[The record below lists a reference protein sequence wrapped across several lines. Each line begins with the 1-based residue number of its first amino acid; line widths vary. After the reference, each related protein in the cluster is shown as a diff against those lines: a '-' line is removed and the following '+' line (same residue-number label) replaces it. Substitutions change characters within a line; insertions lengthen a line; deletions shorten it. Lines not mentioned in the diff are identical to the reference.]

1 MKIGQKYSLVVTG
14 AVLLVV
20 LLAVLELMVGGVSI
34 SLGQMLDSD
43 NSVAHRILTQIR
55 LPRMI
60 CAILAGGGLALA
72 GCQMQAIFRNPLADP
87 HILGISSGA
96 ALGAALMV
104 SGTVAAAGI
113 ASGALLGAVLAG
125 IGIVAVS
132 SRFKGVAT
140 LLIFGVLLGFVCSA
154 ITTLCQYFSAE
165 ESLKLYHS
173 WVAGSFA
180 SAGWNG
186 IAIIAAATV
195 VGIILAFSNRRGLD
209 LILFGDEFAAAS
221 GANVRA
227 IRFKAL
233 LSCCLIAAAVTAF
246 CGPIGFVGIIAPHIT
261 KALCGTA
268 VHGRLL
274 GPVMLVGAAITL
286 LADVLSQC
294 FTVPIPVGATIALA
308 GIPVIMWLLLGK
320 RLW

>member
-104 SGTVAAAGI
+104 
-113 ASGALLGAVLAG
+113 SGALLGAVLAG

-274 GPVMLVGAAITL
+274 GPVMLVGAAIAL

>member
-1 MKIGQKYSLVVTG
+1 MKTGQKYTL
-14 AVLLVV
+14 AVAGTALLV
-20 LLAVLELMVGGVSI
+20 LILAVAELLVGGVSI
-34 SLGQMLDSD
+34 SLKEMLDSG
-43 NSVAHRILTQIR
+43 NTVAHQILTQIR
-55 LPRMI
+55 LPRMV
-60 CAILAGGGLALA
+60 CAVLAGGGLALA
-72 GCQMQAIFRNPLADP
+72 GCQMQAVFRNPLADP
-87 HILGISSGA
+87 HILGISSGS
-96 ALGAALMV
+96 ALGAALVV
-104 SGTVAAAGI
+104 SGTSAAAGI
-113 ASGALLGAVLAG
+113 AFGALAGAILAG

-132 SRFKGVAT
+132 ARFKGVAT

-154 ITTLCQYFSAE
+154 VTTLCQYFSAE

-180 SAGWNG
+180 STGWNG
-186 IAIIAAATV
+186 IAIIAAATAAGV
-195 VGIILAFSNRRGLD
+195 ILAFSNRRGLD
-209 LILFGDEFAAAS
+209 VILFGEEFAAAS
-221 GANVRA
+221 GASVRG

-233 LSCCLIAAAVTAF
+233 LSCCLITAAVTAF

-274 GPVMLVGAAITL
+274 VPVMLVGAAIAL
-286 LADVLSQC
+286 LADVISQC
-294 FTVPIPVGATIALA
+294 FSVPIPVGATIALA